1 MNSSVVCSANKLGVR
16 VIGSGLDLLW
26 ILLIIKSISC
36 SGGTCSR
43 SSSKMI
49 SRGVVTGSSS
59 GGANS
64 DNVGW
69 AVVGDIGSVS
79 GEAVVVADPVGVGPD
94 TGKAAEDT

>member
-16 VIGSGLDLLW
+16 AIGSGLDLLW
-26 ILLIIKSISC
+26 TLLIIKSIPC

-49 SRGVVTGSSS
+49 SRGVVTGSGS

-64 DNVGW
+64 GNVGW
-69 AVVGDIGSVS
+69 AMDVVGDIWIGSED
-79 GEAVVVADPVGVGPD
+79 GEAVVVADPGDVGAD
-94 TGKAAEDT
+94 TGK